1 MENQLQISFSKAAA
15 DMEKTFLWLCLS
27 AERTVWPLPYKAAF
41 SPWQNMASSAI
52 IIILQTIPSNF

>member
-41 SPWQNMASSAI
+41 SP
-52 IIILQTIPSNF
+52 